1 MDSDKRPRIVTKIHI
16 FLFFI
21 CLSYLDYFF
30 NTIFALLTTTREKQQ
45 ATSSRLIDPLSIAQR
60 LSSRQYLVCNR
71 IILKISLR
79 K

>member
-21 CLSYLDYFF
+21 RLSYLDYLF

-45 ATSSRLIDPLSIAQR
+45 ETSFILIDPLSIA
-60 LSSRQYLVCNR
+60 L
-71 IILKISLR
+71 
-79 K
+79 